1 NWFGQVEAVLEE
13 FEKRTADQDEHVIDE
28 QRRYLGGDGEHSI
41 LVKGLDMAL
50 LQQNKAKAAT
60 ATDED
65 ESLEQAYTQ
74 SASEPIVS
82 STKKRTREEI
92 IRELK
97 EQRAQRGESNL
108 VEDPTLNKNK
118 FKPIGFKPIG

>member
-1 NWFGQVEAVLEE
+1 NRSGQVEAVLEE
-13 FEKRTADQDEHVIDE
+13 FEKRTADQDEHAIDE
-28 QRRYLGGDGEHSI
+28 QRRYLGGDSEHSI

-60 ATDED
+60 TTDED
-65 ESLEQAYTQ
+65 ESLEQVYNH
-74 SASEPIVS
+74 SAPEPTVS

-97 EQRAQRGESNL
+97 EKRGQRDESNP